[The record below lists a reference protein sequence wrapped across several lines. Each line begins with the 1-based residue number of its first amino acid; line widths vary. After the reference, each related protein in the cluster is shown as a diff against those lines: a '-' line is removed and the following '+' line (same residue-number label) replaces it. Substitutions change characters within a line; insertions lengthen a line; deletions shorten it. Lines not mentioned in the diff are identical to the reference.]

1 MSAPEDITCR
11 EIVEIVSDYLEG
23 ALHPDRREAF
33 ELHLSYCDGC
43 VNYLDQMRE
52 TVRLTGELREEI
64 LPPELQ
70 AELLQAFSELD
81 RT

>member
-11 EIVEIVSDYLEG
+11 EIVEIVTDYLEG
-23 ALHPDRREAF
+23 ALPPEQREAF

-52 TVRLTGELREEI
+52 TIRITGELREES

-70 AELLQAFSELD
+70 AELLRAFGDLH

>member
-11 EIVEIVSDYLEG
+11 EIVEIVTDYLEG
-23 ALHPDRREAF
+23 ALPAAEREAF

-52 TVRLTGELREEI
+52 TIRLTGELREES
-64 LPPELQ
+64 LPAELQ
-70 AELLQAFSELD
+70 SELLRAFADLQ